1 MSEDIQSNKDISN
14 IFGCLRRSIVEQE
27 ETLVSITMDITNFFW
42 DFIDYEIKGLEDDD
56 TSFDT
61 FSKNIFKLIPKGDLI
76 LNSTILNTKEEMD
89 YLHYDSFDRI
99 ISYALRICEGI
110 QLKKIEKYIE
120 FKEHDEYMMD
130 AFTVNIS

>member
-1 MSEDIQSNKDISN
+1 
-14 IFGCLRRSIVEQE
+14 
-27 ETLVSITMDITNFFW
+27 MDITNFFW

>member
-1 MSEDIQSNKDISN
+1 VSEDIQSNKDISN

-120 FKEHDEYMMD
+120 FKEYDEYMMD
-130 AFTVNIS
+130 AFTLNIS

>member
-1 MSEDIQSNKDISN
+1 VSEDIQSNKDISN